1 MRIILVTLCTLAV
14 VTVMPAPAAAQ
25 TLPGPILQVSGQA
38 TPGSLI
44 AIDVGQA
51 TPGALAVLAF
61 GFSTTPTPIGA
72 YGTLDIA
79 LFGILVLGTV
89 RADGMIFS
97 AMQVPASVP
106 PELHGTVVYSQGA
119 IIRLQTGIAGPEVAV
134 DLTNPQ
140 STVLEVSP
148 PDPDPMGNDAR

>member
-14 VTVMPAPAAAQ
+14 VLVTVTPAGAQ
-25 TLPGPILQVSGQA
+25 TQPGPILQVTGLA

-51 TPGALAVLAF
+51 TPGALAVLTY
-61 GFSTTPTPIGA
+61 GFSLTPTPIGA

-89 RADGMIFS
+89 RPDGMIFS
-97 AMQVPASVP
+97 ALPVPADVP

-119 IIRLQTGIAGPEVAV
+119 IIRLQTGIAGPHVAV

-140 STVLEVSP
+140 STVLEVTP
-148 PDPDPMGNDAR
+148 PDPDPAGNDAG